1 VLWQKFAMLPDQ
13 HSLLIQ
19 DFITKEYQVSVKEVL
34 DNALHGRETANFEF
48 PLYTKDKRRVEVLL
62 NATTRRDV
70 TGNVVGVLGVGQDIT
85 ERKQVEVEKTRVAQ
99 ELQTFID
106 TANAP
111 IFGIDANG
119 LVNEWNNK
127 AAAIT
132 GFSCEEVLGRNLVH
146 DFITKEYQVSV
157 KEVLDNALR
166 GREAANFEFPLYTRD
181 QRRVEVLLNAT
192 TRRDVTGKVVG
203 VIGVGQDITERK
215 QVEME
220 KTRVAQE
227 LQTFIDTANAP
238 IFGIDANGLVNEW
251 NNKSAAI
258 TGFSREEV
266 LGRNL
271 VHDFITKEYQVSV
284 KEVLDNAL
292 QGRETANFEFPLYTK
307 DQRRVDVLLNATT
320 RRDVNGYVV
329 GVLGVGQD
337 ITERKQVEIE
347 KTRVA
352 QELQTFIDTANAPI
366 FGIDANGLVN
376 EWNNK
381 AAEITGFSKEEVLGK
396 DLVHAYITEEFRA
409 SVKQVLDKAL
419 SGMETANFE
428 FPLFTKNERRVEVL
442 LNATTRR
449 DVTGAIVGVIGVG
462 QDITERKHAEEEKAR
477 VALELQS
484 FIDTAN
490 APIFGIDAKGLV
502 DEWNNKAAAIT
513 GFSRGEV
520 LGKDLVEVYIS
531 ADFRES
537 VNQVLQNA
545 LHGQETANFEF
556 PLYTKDKRR
565 VEVLLNATTR
575 RDVSGNVVG
584 VLGVGQDITERK
596 QVEVEKARVAQELRT
611 FIDTANA
618 PIFGIDANGLVN
630 EWNNKAAA
638 ITGFDR
644 DEVLGKN
651 LVEVIISLFDCNFII
666 VYRLLPTNGCT
677 EICMLCQDFITKE
690 YQVSVSE
697 VLDNAL
703 RGRETANFEFPLYT
717 KDQRRVEVLF
727 NATTRRDV
735 CGDVVGVLGVGQDI
749 TERKQVEVE
758 KTRVA
763 QELQTFI
770 DTANAPIFGIDAN
783 GLVNEWNNKA
793 AAITGFSR
801 EEVLGRNLVQVSRF
815 QST

>member
-1 VLWQKFAMLPDQ
+1 MQGRETANFEFPLYTQDQRRVEVLLNATTRRDVSGNVVGVIGVGQDITERKQVEIEKTRVAQELQTFIDTANAPIFGIDANGLVNEWNNKSAAITGFSREEVLGRNLVQVLNWFCLISTLFSASWQFQFTEIAGCLIYQ
-13 HSLLIQ
+13 FFLLMQ

-34 DNALHGRETANFEF
+34 DNALHGHETANFEF

-132 GFSCEEVLGRNLVH
+132 GFSCEEVLGRNLVQ

-192 TRRDVTGKVVG
+192 TRRDVTGNVVG

-292 QGRETANFEFPLYTK
+292 HGRETANFEFPLYTK

-320 RRDVNGYVV
+320 RRDVNGFVV

-477 VALELQS
+477 VALELQT

-556 PLYTKDKRR
+556 PLYTKDQRR

-651 LVEVIISLFDCNFII
+651 LVQVIIFP
-666 VYRLLPTNGCT
+666 Y
-677 EICMLCQDFITKE
+677 
-690 YQVSVSE
+690 
-697 VLDNAL
+697 LDRKFVINLSAS
-703 RGRETANFEFPLYT
+703 T
-717 KDQRRVEVLF
+717 F
-727 NATTRRDV
+727 N
-735 CGDVVGVLGVGQDI
+735 
-749 TERKQVEVE
+749 
-758 KTRVA
+758 
-763 QELQTFI
+763 
-770 DTANAPIFGIDAN
+770 
-783 GLVNEWNNKA
+783 
-793 AAITGFSR
+793 
-801 EEVLGRNLVQVSRF
+801 
-815 QST
+815 

>member
-1 VLWQKFAMLPDQ
+1 
-13 HSLLIQ
+13 
-19 DFITKEYQVSVKEVL
+19 VKEVL

-132 GFSCEEVLGRNLVH
+132 GFSCEEVLGRNLVQ

-166 GREAANFEFPLYTRD
+166 GRETANFEFPLYTRD

-192 TRRDVTGKVVG
+192 TRRDVSGNVVG

-258 TGFSREEV
+258 TGLSREEV

-320 RRDVNGYVV
+320 RRDLYGFVV

-477 VALELQS
+477 VALELQT

-513 GFSRGEV
+513 GFSREEV

-556 PLYTKDKRR
+556 PLYTKDQRR

-644 DEVLGKN
+644 NEVLGKN
-651 LVEVIISLFDCNFII
+651 LV
-666 VYRLLPTNGCT
+666 
-677 EICMLCQDFITKE
+677 QDFITTE

-703 RGRETANFEFPLYT
+703 QGRETANFEFPLYT

-749 TERKQVEVE
+749 TERKQVEGR
-758 KTRVA
+758 KDSCR
-763 QELQTFI
+763 
-770 DTANAPIFGIDAN
+770 PR
-783 GLVNEWNNKA
+783 A
-793 AAITGFSR
+793 ADIH
-801 EEVLGRNLVQVSRF
+801 
-815 QST
+815 

>member
-1 VLWQKFAMLPDQ
+1 MRRQISNRYPHVR
-13 HSLLIQ
+13 Q

-34 DNALHGRETANFEF
+34 DNALHGREAANFEF
-48 PLYTKDKRRVEVLL
+48 PLYTKDQRRVEVLL

-70 TGNVVGVLGVGQDIT
+70 SGNVVGVLGVGQDIT

-127 AAAIT
+127 SAAIT
-132 GFSCEEVLGRNLVH
+132 GFSCEEVLGRNLVQ
-146 DFITKEYQVSV
+146 DFITKEYQVRV

-166 GREAANFEFPLYTRD
+166 GRETANFEFPLYTKD

-192 TRRDVTGKVVG
+192 TRRDVSGNVVG

-271 VHDFITKEYQVSV
+271 VQDFITKEYQVSV
-284 KEVLDNAL
+284 LEVLDNAL

-396 DLVHAYITEEFRA
+396 DLVRAYITEEFRA

-428 FPLFTKNERRVEVL
+428 FPLFTENERRVEVL

-477 VALELQS
+477 VALELQT

-502 DEWNNKAAAIT
+502 NEWNNKSAAIT
-513 GFSRGEV
+513 GFSREEV

-531 ADFRES
+531 ADFRAS
-537 VNQVLQNA
+537 VNQVLENA
-545 LHGQETANFEF
+545 LQGQETANFEF
-556 PLYTKDKRR
+556 PLYTKDQRR

-638 ITGFDR
+638 ITGFAR
-644 DEVLGKN
+644 EEVLGKN
-651 LVEVIISLFDCNFII
+651 LVQVTSPFKILLQEVSFCIPCTKRLWFI
-666 VYRLLPTNGCT
+666 
-677 EICMLCQDFITKE
+677 
-690 YQVSVSE
+690 
-697 VLDNAL
+697 VLTQL
-703 RGRETANFEFPLYT
+703 
-717 KDQRRVEVLF
+717 
-727 NATTRRDV
+727 
-735 CGDVVGVLGVGQDI
+735 
-749 TERKQVEVE
+749 
-758 KTRVA
+758 
-763 QELQTFI
+763 
-770 DTANAPIFGIDAN
+770 
-783 GLVNEWNNKA
+783 
-793 AAITGFSR
+793 
-801 EEVLGRNLVQVSRF
+801 
-815 QST
+815 

>member
-1 VLWQKFAMLPDQ
+1 MLPDQ

>member
-1 VLWQKFAMLPDQ
+1 
-13 HSLLIQ
+13 
-19 DFITKEYQVSVKEVL
+19 
-34 DNALHGRETANFEF
+34 
-48 PLYTKDKRRVEVLL
+48 VEVLL

-70 TGNVVGVLGVGQDIT
+70 GGNVVGVLGVGQDIT

-127 AAAIT
+127 SAAIT
-132 GFSCEEVLGRNLVH
+132 GFSCEEVLGRNLVQ

-166 GREAANFEFPLYTRD
+166 GREAANFEFPLYTKD

-192 TRRDVTGKVVG
+192 TRRDVSGNVVG

-258 TGFSREEV
+258 TGFSRKEV

-271 VHDFITKEYQVSV
+271 VQDFITKEYQVSV
-284 KEVLDNAL
+284 LEVLDNAL

-381 AAEITGFSKEEVLGK
+381 AAEITGFSKEEVFGK
-396 DLVHAYITEEFRA
+396 DLVRAYITEEFRA
-409 SVKQVLDKAL
+409 SVKHVLDKAL

-477 VALELQS
+477 VALELQT

-502 DEWNNKAAAIT
+502 NEWNNKAAAIT
-513 GFSRGEV
+513 GFSRKEV

-531 ADFRES
+531 ADFRAS
-537 VNQVLQNA
+537 VNQVLENA
-545 LHGQETANFEF
+545 LQGQETANFEF
-556 PLYTKDKRR
+556 PLYTKDQRR

-618 PIFGIDANGLVN
+618 PIFGIDANGMVN

-638 ITGFDR
+638 ITGFAR
-644 DEVLGKN
+644 EEVLGKN
-651 LVEVIISLFDCNFII
+651 LVQVI
-666 VYRLLPTNGCT
+666 
-677 EICMLCQDFITKE
+677 
-690 YQVSVSE
+690 
-697 VLDNAL
+697 
-703 RGRETANFEFPLYT
+703 
-717 KDQRRVEVLF
+717 
-727 NATTRRDV
+727 
-735 CGDVVGVLGVGQDI
+735 
-749 TERKQVEVE
+749 
-758 KTRVA
+758 
-763 QELQTFI
+763 
-770 DTANAPIFGIDAN
+770 
-783 GLVNEWNNKA
+783 
-793 AAITGFSR
+793 GFSQLFLKSFINSFISWTR
-801 EEVLGRNLVQVSRF
+801 ISSRKSIRGACLRF
-815 QST
+815 WITLYKE

>member
-1 VLWQKFAMLPDQ
+1 MRRQISNRYPHVR
-13 HSLLIQ
+13 Q

-34 DNALHGRETANFEF
+34 DNALHGREAANFEF
-48 PLYTKDKRRVEVLL
+48 PLYTKDQRRVEVLL

-70 TGNVVGVLGVGQDIT
+70 SGNVVGVLGVGQDIT

-127 AAAIT
+127 SAAIT
-132 GFSCEEVLGRNLVH
+132 GFSCEEVLGRNLVQ
-146 DFITKEYQVSV
+146 DFITKEYQVRV

-166 GREAANFEFPLYTRD
+166 GRETANFEFPLYTKD

-192 TRRDVTGKVVG
+192 TRRDVSGNVVG

-271 VHDFITKEYQVSV
+271 VQDFITKEYQVSV
-284 KEVLDNAL
+284 LEVLDNAL

-396 DLVHAYITEEFRA
+396 DLVRAYITEEFRA

-428 FPLFTKNERRVEVL
+428 FPLFTENERRVEVL

-477 VALELQS
+477 VALELQT

-502 DEWNNKAAAIT
+502 NEWNNKSAAIT
-513 GFSRGEV
+513 GFSREEV

-531 ADFRES
+531 ADFRAS
-537 VNQVLQNA
+537 VNQVLENA
-545 LHGQETANFEF
+545 LQGQETANFEF
-556 PLYTKDKRR
+556 PLYTKDQRR

-638 ITGFDR
+638 ITGFAR
-644 DEVLGKN
+644 EEVLGKN
-651 LVEVIISLFDCNFII
+651 LVQVMSPFKILLQEVSFCIPCTKRLWFI
-666 VYRLLPTNGCT
+666 
-677 EICMLCQDFITKE
+677 
-690 YQVSVSE
+690 
-697 VLDNAL
+697 VLTQL
-703 RGRETANFEFPLYT
+703 
-717 KDQRRVEVLF
+717 
-727 NATTRRDV
+727 
-735 CGDVVGVLGVGQDI
+735 
-749 TERKQVEVE
+749 
-758 KTRVA
+758 
-763 QELQTFI
+763 
-770 DTANAPIFGIDAN
+770 
-783 GLVNEWNNKA
+783 
-793 AAITGFSR
+793 
-801 EEVLGRNLVQVSRF
+801 
-815 QST
+815 